1 MKKILLIGLLGI
13 ALFGYLD
20 KNAQTTQIV
29 QNVFAADTVASASAS
44 TSASHSALQSAIDN
58 RQSNVQVAGSGNV
71 IKVLS
76 DDLKGSRHQRFILKI
91 ASGGTLLVAHN
102 IDLAPRINGL
112 NVGDTVEFYGVY
124 EFNNKGG
131 VIHWTHHDPRGQHIG
146 GWLKHNGSTYQ

>member
-13 ALFGYLD
+13 ALFGYLA
-20 KNAQTTQIV
+20 KNVQTTQIV
-29 QNVFAADTVASASAS
+29 QNVFAAGTSNSASAS
-44 TSASHSALQSAIDN
+44 NSALQNAIDN
-58 RQSNVQVAGSGNV
+58 QQSNVQVAGAGEV
-71 IKVLS
+71 IKVLG

>member
-1 MKKILLIGLLGI
+1 MKKILLIALLGI
-13 ALFGYLD
+13 ALFGYLA
-20 KNAQTTQIV
+20 KNVQTTQIV
-29 QNVFAADTVASASAS
+29 QNVFAAGASNSASAS
-44 TSASHSALQSAIDN
+44 NSALQNAIDN
-58 RQSNVQVAGSGNV
+58 QQSNVQVAGAGEV
-71 IKVLS
+71 IKVLG
-76 DDLKGSRHQRFILKI
+76 DDLKGSRHQRFIVKI

>member
-13 ALFGYLD
+13 ALFGYLA
-20 KNAQTTQIV
+20 KNVQTTQIV
-29 QNVFAADTVASASAS
+29 QNVFAAGASNSASAS
-44 TSASHSALQSAIDN
+44 NSALQNAIDN
-58 RQSNVQVAGSGNV
+58 QQSNVQVAGVGEV
-71 IKVLS
+71 IKVLG
-76 DDLKGSRHQRFILKI
+76 DDLKGSRHQRFIVKI

>member
-29 QNVFAADTVASASAS
+29 QNVFAADTVATNNDSN
-44 TSASHSALQSAIDN
+44 SALQNAIDN
-58 RQSNVQVAGSGNV
+58 RQSNVQVAGYGNV

-91 ASGGTLLVAHN
+91 ASGTTLLVAHN
-102 IDLAPRINGL
+102 IDLAPRINSL
-112 NVGDTVEFYGVY
+112 NIGDTVKFYGVY

>member
-20 KNAQTTQIV
+20 KSVQTTQIV
-29 QNVFAADTVASASAS
+29 QNVFAADTVASDSAS
-44 TSASHSALQSAIDN
+44 NNALQNAIDN
-58 RQSNVQVAGSGNV
+58 RQSKVQVAGSGNV

-112 NVGDTVEFYGVY
+112 NVGDNVEFYGVY

>member
-1 MKKILLIGLLGI
+1 M
-13 ALFGYLD
+13 
-20 KNAQTTQIV
+20 
-29 QNVFAADTVASASAS
+29 
-44 TSASHSALQSAIDN
+44 DN

-102 IDLAPRINGL
+102 IDLAPRIENL
-112 NVGDTVEFYGVY
+112 NVGDTVDFYGVY

-131 VIHWTHHDPRGQHIG
+131 VIHWTHHDPRGQHQG

>member
-1 MKKILLIGLLGI
+1 MTSGLTHNKQKSFEQKTAWVYLINLGFYFIPLFFMDGQWLKITLAVALLVPFVFGYFWAYNNTKEQAHKPILLM
-13 ALFGYLD
+13 
-20 KNAQTTQIV
+20 
-29 QNVFAADTVASASAS
+29 
-44 TSASHSALQSAIDN
+44 
-58 RQSNVQVAGSGNV
+58 
-71 IKVLS
+71 
-76 DDLKGSRHQRFILKI
+76 
-91 ASGGTLLVAHN
+91 LLVAHN

>member
-13 ALFGYLD
+13 ALFGYLA
-20 KNAQTTQIV
+20 KNVQTTQIV
-29 QNVFAADTVASASAS
+29 QNVFAAGASNSASAS
-44 TSASHSALQSAIDN
+44 NSALQNAIDN
-58 RQSNVQVAGSGNV
+58 QQSNVQVAGAGEV
-71 IKVLS
+71 IKVLG
-76 DDLKGSRHQRFILKI
+76 DDLKGSRHQRFIVKI

-112 NVGDTVEFYGVY
+112 NVGDIVEFYGVY

>member
-20 KNAQTTQIV
+20 KNVQTTQIV
-29 QNVFAADTVASASAS
+29 QNVFAADTVASAS
-44 TSASHSALQSAIDN
+44 TSASHSALQNAIDN

-91 ASGGTLLVAHN
+91 ASGGTLLVAHH
-102 IDLAPRINGL
+102 IDVPPRINGL

-124 EFNNKGG
+124 EFNYKGG